1 MLTTFSQLVRDQWP
15 KCPSRSEVEGML
27 KREKERASMSSICM
41 DLNLSTF
48 WSCGVTNGICHST
61 VSKVQWSQKKDQR
74 ACSLLSQLHGC
85 SYPCCWCLHERILQ
99 IFNRSGLYPICQSE
113 VGHAYWEHILSLFNT
128 NFLCRSQVHF
138 DRARKNASISKGG
151 PMCICKMILW
161 EGHWLLWTSGRRGSS
176 WCMPAQHDGGL

>member
-99 IFNRSGLYPICQSE
+99 VFNRSGLYPICQSE

-128 NFLCRSQVHF
+128 NFFMTKSSSLWPS
-138 DRARKNASISKGG
+138 SKECINIQGG
-151 PMCICKMILW
+151 PGCICKMILW
-161 EGHWLLWTSGRRGSS
+161 EGHWLLWTSGRGGSS